1 MIAAIRNMLR
11 DMGYAINE
19 SAYSII
25 ETCDDWYRARAT
37 DAHKRYRVN
46 GDEYQL
52 ERMGFGERA
61 ASDDANLCEVI
72 EINAGEENQAQFEFV
87 NGVLKDNRFDTQ
99 YRKQLELTAAEGTV
113 AC

>member
-46 GDEYQL
+46 GDEY
-52 ERMGFGERA
+52 
-61 ASDDANLCEVI
+61 
-72 EINAGEENQAQFEFV
+72 
-87 NGVLKDNRFDTQ
+87 
-99 YRKQLELTAAEGTV
+99 
-113 AC
+113 